1 MRLNI
6 FFLFKINSLVILY
19 RLRIMLNF
27 YGIQEI
33 IICFLYFTDFCLNLL
48 FRVLQ
53 FLVDIYLD
61 RSFINDQL
69 LNRITWNLL

>member
-6 FFLFKINSLVILY
+6 ISFFFRINSLVILY

-27 YGIQEI
+27 YGIREI

-61 RSFINDQL
+61 RSFIDDQL
-69 LNRITWNLL
+69 LNRIM